1 MNIVSTILFILLGIA
16 VLAKERERGGTA
28 RLIGFLVSLV
38 SLSLLIMPRSFFA
51 LYNIEGFLSIPS
63 FLESISSFLLGTIFL
78 LPHKSAFRRYYYLEF
93 ATGLS
98 VLLSALYMVG
108 YFFPA
113 TAITNYSIF
122 NDKEIIFVF
131 INILLT
137 FVVFINFR
145 SKYESKFLFNK
156 KVFTLAILFGGV
168 LFSLSYASYLSN
180 LLSNSTPNL
189 IPLLN
194 YIPIVIVVLGVLLS
208 VLFILMLYAFSSLRE
223 RTVLYA
229 NDVTKGLRQAKAKDE
244 ALLLS
249 IGEGLVA
256 TGKDG
261 NIIFVNRA
269 FESMLGWKEEEVQGK
284 LFLNLVHM
292 FDENG
297 KEIQK
302 DNRPFYSAL
311 QTKNSKDFKSKTTT
325 NMYYR
330 HRDGNIFPVA
340 ITISP
345 IVVEGEMMGVVEVFR
360 DITREKEIDKEK
372 TEFVSLASHQLRTP
386 LSSVNWY
393 TEMLL
398 AGDAGKLTKKQ
409 KEYADEIFQGTQ
421 RMVRLVNDLL
431 NVSRLE
437 LGTFSV
443 NPETV
448 DVVAAAFDA
457 IDEQKQHIKL
467 KKIKVTTDFPDE
479 RPLEMEADPKLL
491 HMIFQNLLSNSIKYT
506 GEKGHINL
514 AVFKNGKE
522 ILIEVSDNGIGIPK
536 NEQSKIFTKLF
547 RADNV
552 KEQDMEGTGLGLY
565 IIKSIVE
572 KSGGSIR
579 FESTEGEG
587 TKFIVDFPEGNMKKR
602 EGSRELS

>member
-1 MNIVSTILFILLGIA
+1 MNIISAIFLILLGVA
-16 VLAKERERGGTA
+16 LLAKERVRGNLSRA
-28 RLIGFLVSLV
+28 LGFGVSVISLLFLFDSDIFFSIPV
-38 SLSLLIMPRSFFA
+38 HIEQPSFFDSLS
-51 LYNIEGFLSIPS
+51 N
-63 FLESISSFLLGTIFL
+63 FLLGTVFL
-78 LPHKSAFRRYYYLEF
+78 LPNKSIFRKYYYLEF
-93 ATGLS
+93 TAGLS
-98 VLLSALYMVG
+98 VLLSSLYLTG
-108 YFFPA
+108 YFIP
-113 TAITNYSIF
+113 ITGISNYTIF
-122 NDKEIIFVF
+122 GRNEIVFVV
-131 INILLT
+131 INIFLT
-137 FVVFINFR
+137 SLVFASFR
-145 SKYESKFLFNK
+145 LKYESKPAFYNK
-156 KVFTLAILFGGV
+156 LFTLIIMFVGL

-180 LLSNSTPNL
+180 LLNNSTPDL
-189 IPLLN
+189 IPLIQ
-194 YIPIVIVVLGVLLS
+194 YIPIVIIILGVLLS
-208 VLFILMLYAFSSLRE
+208 VLFILMMYAFNSLRE
-223 RTVLYA
+223 RTFSYA
-229 NDVTKGLRQAKAKDE
+229 NEVTKGLREAKAKDE

-297 KEIQK
+297 KETSK
-302 DNRPFYSAL
+302 ENRPFYGAL
-311 QTKNSKDFKSKTTT
+311 QTKNSKDFKPKTTT

-330 HRDGNIFPVA
+330 HRDGTIFPVA

-421 RMVRLVNDLL
+421 RMVSLVNDLL

-443 NPETV
+443 NPEKV
-448 DVVAAAFDA
+448 DVVASAFDA
-457 IDEQKQHIKL
+457 IDEQKQPIKL
-467 KKIKVTTDFPDE
+467 KKLKVTTDFPDE
-479 RPLEMEADPKLL
+479 RPLEMDADPKLL
-491 HMIFQNLLSNSIKYT
+491 HMIFQNLLSNAIKYT
-506 GEKGHINL
+506 GEKGNINL
-514 AVFKNGKE
+514 AVYKKGKE
-522 ILIEVSDNGIGIPK
+522 ISIEVSDDGIGIPK
-536 NEQSKIFTKLF
+536 DQQERIFQKLF

-552 KEQDMEGTGLGLY
+552 KEKDVEGTGLGLY
-565 IIKSIVE
+565 VIKSVVE
-572 KSGGSIR
+572 KSGGNIR
-579 FESTEGEG
+579 FESKEGEG
-587 TKFIVDFPEGNMKKR
+587 AKFIVTFPEGNMTKR